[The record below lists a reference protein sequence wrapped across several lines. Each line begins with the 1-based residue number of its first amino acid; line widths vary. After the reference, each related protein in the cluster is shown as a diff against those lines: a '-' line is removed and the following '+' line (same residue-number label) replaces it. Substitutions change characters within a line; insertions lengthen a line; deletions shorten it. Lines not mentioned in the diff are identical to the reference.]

1 MYPGAAGRAGQLGRD
16 CIKIYAPHQSAQHAI
31 PVQLK
36 IHTTHRQPNMAAMCI
51 NYQSLN
57 AAYASQEATAEFE
70 RARGAL
76 LAFRAQYGLELMRGD
91 SLLEK
96 RLLELQQR
104 YDAAQTRVYAE
115 GLANAPPIPEFLKRQ
130 AG

>member
-1 MYPGAAGRAGQLGRD
+1 
-16 CIKIYAPHQSAQHAI
+16 
-31 PVQLK
+31 
-36 IHTTHRQPNMAAMCI
+36 MAAMSI

-57 AAYASQEATAEFE
+57 AAYASQESAAEFE

-76 LAFRAQYGLELMRGD
+76 LAFRAQYGLELMRGG

-96 RLLELQQR
+96 RFLELQQR
-104 YDAAQTRVYAE
+104 YDAAQAREYAE
-115 GLANAPPIPEFLKRQ
+115 GLANAPQIPEFLKRQ